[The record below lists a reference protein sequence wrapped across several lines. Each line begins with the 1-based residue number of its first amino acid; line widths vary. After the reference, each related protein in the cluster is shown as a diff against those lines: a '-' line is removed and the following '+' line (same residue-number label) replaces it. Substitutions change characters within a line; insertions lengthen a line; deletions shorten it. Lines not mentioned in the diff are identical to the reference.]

1 MALERIVRRLDI
13 LVASIRKIEN
23 WLPVTIKEYEANEII
38 QAAIERNLQIS
49 IEAILD
55 ICIQLVKL
63 LELGTPNS
71 PENVIEL
78 LEPYFSSINT
88 INELKKLRNVLVHQ
102 YSDIEISL
110 IYNHAKNFIK
120 DGRKL
125 VGEFKELLKR

>member
-38 QAAIERNLQIS
+38 QAAIERNLQVS

-55 ICIQLVKL
+55 ICIQLVKF

>member
-23 WLPVTIKEYEANEII
+23 WLPNTIKEYKANEII
-38 QAAIERNLQIS
+38 QAAIERNLQVS

-55 ICIQLVKL
+55 ICIQLVKF